1 MKQTHLAVRRSRAAD
16 LEDFEAFVAGLSIE
30 TSTRRFFAPTNRLP
44 RSNARLLLDNSR
56 TRGAFLAMEGDGVI
70 AHGCW
75 AAVSPEAA
83 EMAMVVGD
91 RAQRR
96 GVGRRLARVLL
107 RDMADAGFRRM
118 EMVVEPD
125 NRAVVA
131 LITRAWPDA
140 RPRLQDGLLTYV
152 TPTVDE
158 WAAARAV
165 A

>member
-1 MKQTHLAVRRSRAAD
+1 M
-16 LEDFEAFVAGLSIE
+16 
-30 TSTRRFFAPTNRLP
+30 
-44 RSNARLLLDNSR
+44 
-56 TRGAFLAMEGDGVI
+56 I

-118 EMVVEPD
+118 EMVVEPG

-131 LITRAWPDA
+131 LITRSWPDA

-152 TPTVDE
+152 TSTVDE

>member
-1 MKQTHLAVRRSRAAD
+1 MRQTQLAVRRSRAAD
-16 LEDFEAFVAGLSIE
+16 LEGFEAFVAGLSIE

-56 TRGAFLAMEGDGVI
+56 TRGAFLAVEGDGVI

-96 GVGRRLARVLL
+96 GVGRWLARVLL

-118 EMVVEPD
+118 EMVIDV
-125 NRAVVA
+125 
-131 LITRAWPDA
+131 ITRAWPDA

-152 TPTVDE
+152 TSTVDE